1 MLHDPEFWVGIAF
14 IGLMALFVYLKVPGM
29 LAKALDERA
38 AKIRAE
44 LEQAE
49 KLHRDAQ
56 ALFNE
61 YSAKQKAAMA
71 EADEIVA
78 RAKADAARLQE
89 EAAAELQASLGRRRQ
104 LAETK
109 IAQAE
114 AQAIKEVR
122 EAAVDLAIAAARN
135 IMIAELKGAKADS
148 LVDQAIGEL
157 KRNLH

>member
-1 MLHDPEFWVGIAF
+1 MFHDPEFWVAVAF
-14 IGLMALFVYLKVPGM
+14 VALIVVVIYFKLPRLLG
-29 LAKALDERA
+29 KALDERA

-56 ALFNE
+56 ALFEE
-61 YSAKQKAAMA
+61 YRAKQKAALA
-71 EADEIVA
+71 EADAIVA
-78 RAKADAARLQE
+78 HAKADAERLQQ
-89 EAAAELQASLGRRRQ
+89 EAAAELQASLARRRQ

-122 EAAVDLAIAAARN
+122 EAAVDLAIDAARRV
-135 IMIAELKGAKADS
+135 IAAELRDGKGER
-148 LVDQAIGEL
+148 LVDQAFGEIR
-157 KRNLH
+157 RNLH

>member
-1 MLHDPEFWVGIAF
+1 MLHDPEFWVGAAF

-29 LAKALDERA
+29 VGKALDDRA
-38 AKIRAE
+38 SKIRAE
-44 LEQAE
+44 LEQAQ
-49 KLHRDAQ
+49 KLHQDAQ

-71 EADEIVA
+71 EANAIVA
-78 RAKADAARLQE
+78 RAKADAERLQL
-89 EAAAELQASLGRRRQ
+89 EAAAELQASLTRRRQ

-114 AQAIKEVR
+114 TQAIKEVR

-135 IMIAELKGAKADS
+135 IMLAELKGAKADS

>member
-1 MLHDPEFWVGIAF
+1 MLHDPEFWVGASF
-14 IGLMALFVYLKVPGM
+14 IGLMALFVYLKVPAM
-29 LAKALDERA
+29 LGKALDERA

-71 EADEIVA
+71 EANEIVA
-78 RAKADAARLQE
+78 RAKADAERLQQ
-89 EAAAELQASLGRRRQ
+89 EATAELQATLARRRQ
-104 LAETK
+104 MAENK

-135 IMIAELKGAKADS
+135 IVVAELKGAKADS